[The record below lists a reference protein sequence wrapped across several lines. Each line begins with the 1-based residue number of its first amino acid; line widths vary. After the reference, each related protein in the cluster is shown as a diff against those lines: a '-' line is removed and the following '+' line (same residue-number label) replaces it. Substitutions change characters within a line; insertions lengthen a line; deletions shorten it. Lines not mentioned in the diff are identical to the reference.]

1 MRAPRRRYQLPMF
14 FLIIALILPFVGF
27 EHTTKQAIRKKS

>member
-1 MRAPRRRYQLPMF
+1 MRNTRRRYQLPMF

-27 EHTTKQAIRKKS
+27 EHTMKQATRK